1 MRFRGGAAAVV
12 AAVLVAGLAG
22 CGESGGGGRG
32 DAGAGDAKSSAE
44 PSEPSEPSAKSSSEP
59 SAAASSGSAFTPLPS
74 AELQG
79 RWWSWAAREPAA
91 TNPVMDKDGSDCER
105 NQKWDV
111 WFLAGSFGTKE
122 RRTCTVPDNVQ
133 LAFPLA
139 NLMTPD
145 EQDCAVFMEQAKG
158 SAHLDGKALEAQT
171 HPVEGIMVEGVAGNP
186 VTDTDQTLI
195 TKGCGLWVQLPPL
208 KAGSHSLKI
217 RGEADDLSV
226 AVDYTLKVEAAQG

>member
-1 MRFRGGAAAVV
+1 MGFKDGAAAVV
-12 AAVLVAGLAG
+12 AAVLMVGLAG
-22 CGESGGGGRG
+22 CGGSGGGG
-32 DAGAGDAKSSAE
+32 ASGAGDAKSSAE
-44 PSEPSEPSAKSSSEP
+44 PSAKSSSEP
-59 SAAASSGSAFTPLPS
+59 SAKSSAEPSAAASSGPAFTPLPS
-74 AELQG
+74 DELQG

-91 TNPVMDKDGSDCER
+91 TNPVMDKDGSDCGR
-105 NQKWDV
+105 NQKRDV

-139 NLMTPD
+139 NLMSPD
-145 EQDCAVFMEQAKG
+145 EQDCAVFMVEAEG
-158 SAHLDGKALEAQT
+158 SAHLDGKALEAQA
-171 HPVEGIMVEGVAGNP
+171 HPMEGIMVEGVAGNP

-208 KAGSHSLKI
+208 EAGSHSLKI

-226 AVDYTLKVEAAQG
+226 AVDYTLNVEAA